1 MRRAYKCIAFRALGH
16 LAFSA
21 DLQPCRGGHPEWHI
35 EGDVTPFLRGLSL
48 FMTCD
53 GKVHHLSQFD
63 LIYPRRFMIYNDFR
77 NLVAQMRE
85 AQKEYFRTRS
95 RQVLQRSIML
105 EKLVDAELQSNE
117 LSLF

>member
-1 MRRAYKCIAFRALGH
+1 
-16 LAFSA
+16 
-21 DLQPCRGGHPEWHI
+21 
-35 EGDVTPFLRGLSL
+35 
-48 FMTCD
+48 
-53 GKVHHLSQFD
+53 
-63 LIYPRRFMIYNDFR
+63 MIYNDFR